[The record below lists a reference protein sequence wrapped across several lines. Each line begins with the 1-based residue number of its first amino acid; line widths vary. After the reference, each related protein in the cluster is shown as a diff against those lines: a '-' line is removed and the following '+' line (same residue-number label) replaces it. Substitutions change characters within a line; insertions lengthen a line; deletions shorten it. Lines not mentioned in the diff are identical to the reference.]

1 MSGLNLELFTS
12 VVHDFEKTQYEILAE
27 LGKIR
32 EEFSANRIYPH
43 LSELVD
49 FHGTLVEI
57 RRQSEDLKEA
67 LPRRITS
74 VDLEEGTVEHEE
86 LELDDEEAAQVED
99 LIDWALPHIREV
111 IEEGTAI
118 YEFVD
123 EHLKLETVGLLPS
136 YVEEGY
142 LFVPERSV
150 EELHVLRYG
159 VSLFTRADQ
168 RYRSLRTSLLR
179 SVELD
184 SVEATPE
191 QIKLE
196 LIEDEEE
203 LPNPATYFF
212 DTPLDFPFDPTIL
225 PVAKRKLLRE
235 LYAEGGAGGSTSEP
249 VS

>member
-1 MSGLNLELFTS
+1 MSGLSLDLFTS

-27 LGKIR
+27 LKKIR
-32 EEFSANRIYPH
+32 TGFSENRIYPH
-43 LSELVD
+43 LSELVE
-49 FHGTLVEI
+49 FHGTLVDI
-57 RRQSEDLKEA
+57 RKESRDLKEA

-74 VDLEEGTVEHEE
+74 VDLQQGEVRHEE
-86 LELDDEEAAQVED
+86 LQLDDEEAAQVED
-99 LIDWALPHIREV
+99 LIDWALPRIRET

-123 EHLKLETVGLLPS
+123 EHLELETVGLLPS

-142 LFVPERSV
+142 LFVPERSA

-168 RYRSLRTSLLR
+168 RYRSLKTSLLR

-184 SVEATPE
+184 SVAATPE
-191 QIKLE
+191 QIKLD

-203 LPNPATYFF
+203 LPNPATYAF
-212 DTPLDFPFDPTIL
+212 DTPLDFPFDDTIL

-235 LYAEGGAGGSTSEP
+235 LYAD
-249 VS
+249 